1 MLIHDLV
8 IYCEVVQGEQ
18 FFKSSFR
25 LSGQLSFGRSL
36 FRPHLHVLHSHF
48 IFEHKYNWTNYDQHV
63 NRFYD
68 ELDDK
73 EIFYPFDFCGQY
85 KQSNEQ
91 HQNINDNPL
100 RRSVPTDLY
109 SLSRANSSRITYTK
123 AVVWEFLFFDEINNK
138 LCLDYPS
145 IFNNM
150 TFIYW
155 QHWNTEI
162 LVQNSRCH
170 LKGLITI
177 FVLI

>member
-1 MLIHDLV
+1 MNI
-8 IYCEVVQGEQ
+8 IC
-18 FFKSSFR
+18 
-25 LSGQLSFGRSL
+25 GQLSFGRSL

-48 IFEHKYNWTNYDQHV
+48 IFEHKYNRTNYDQHV

-100 RRSVPTDLY
+100 RRSVPTDLS

-138 LCLDYPS
+138 LCLDYSS